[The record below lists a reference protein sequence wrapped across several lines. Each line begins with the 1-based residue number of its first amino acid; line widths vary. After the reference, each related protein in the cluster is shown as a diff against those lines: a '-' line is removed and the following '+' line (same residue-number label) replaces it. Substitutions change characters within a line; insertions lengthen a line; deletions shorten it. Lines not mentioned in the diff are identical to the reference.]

1 MELRELLK
9 DIEIVKIFGEE
20 NKLISDIKNN
30 SNYVEPN
37 DLFIAIKGNI
47 KDGHSF
53 INNAI
58 KNGSKTIICQ
68 KIPNEIKKDI
78 TYVVVK
84 KSREVYSKICSNFF
98 NTPSKKI
105 GLIGITGT
113 NGKTTTSTLLYNIFK
128 LYGFRVGLLST
139 NKILINNK
147 KFKTDLTTPDC
158 YLINFYLNEMVKS
171 KVRYCFMEVSSHSI
185 DQKRISNL
193 DFNLGVF
200 TNISHDHINY
210 HKTFKN
216 YIYTKKKFF
225 DTLSKES
232 YSLINIDDKNS
243 NIMIQN
249 TESNIKTFSLKKLA
263 DFNLK
268 LIENNI
274 EGLVVK
280 LDGKLVHTQ
289 IPGKFNAYNLIA
301 VYAVCDILGL
311 DNLKSIELL
320 SKLRPVEGRFQIIS
334 NNGVTGIIDF
344 AHTPDAIDKVLKSV
358 KDYIKKDGIIIT
370 VLGCGGGKDK
380 EKRFKMG
387 NISSELSDI
396 SIFTSDNPRDEDP
409 NQIIEDMIKGV
420 DIKKRNKVKV
430 VSDRKEAIK
439 DAVSL
444 SKPNDI
450 LLVLGKGHENYQII
464 GNSKVE
470 FSDSKVLKKFLKIA
484 V

>member
-1 MELRELLK
+1 M
-9 DIEIVKIFGEE
+9 
-20 NKLISDIKNN
+20 
-30 SNYVEPN
+30 
-37 DLFIAIKGNI
+37 
-47 KDGHSF
+47 
-53 INNAI
+53 
-58 KNGSKTIICQ
+58 
-68 KIPNEIKKDI
+68 
-78 TYVVVK
+78 
-84 KSREVYSKICSNFF
+84 
-98 NTPSKKI
+98 
-105 GLIGITGT
+105 
-113 NGKTTTSTLLYNIFK
+113 
-128 LYGFRVGLLST
+128 
-139 NKILINNK
+139 
-147 KFKTDLTTPDC
+147 
-158 YLINFYLNEMVKS
+158 
-171 KVRYCFMEVSSHSI
+171 
-185 DQKRISNL
+185 
-193 DFNLGVF
+193 
-200 TNISHDHINY
+200 
-210 HKTFKN
+210 
-216 YIYTKKKFF
+216 
-225 DTLSKES
+225 
-232 YSLINIDDKNS
+232 
-243 NIMIQN
+243 
-249 TESNIKTFSLKKLA
+249 
-263 DFNLK
+263 
-268 LIENNI
+268 
-274 EGLVVK
+274 
-280 LDGKLVHTQ
+280 
-289 IPGKFNAYNLIA
+289 
-301 VYAVCDILGL
+301 GL

-420 DIKKRNKVKV
+420 DIKKRNKVEV
-430 VSDRKEAIK
+430 VSDRKEAIE

>member
-1 MELRELLK
+1 M
-9 DIEIVKIFGEE
+9 
-20 NKLISDIKNN
+20 
-30 SNYVEPN
+30 
-37 DLFIAIKGNI
+37 
-47 KDGHSF
+47 
-53 INNAI
+53 
-58 KNGSKTIICQ
+58 
-68 KIPNEIKKDI
+68 
-78 TYVVVK
+78 
-84 KSREVYSKICSNFF
+84 
-98 NTPSKKI
+98 
-105 GLIGITGT
+105 
-113 NGKTTTSTLLYNIFK
+113 
-128 LYGFRVGLLST
+128 
-139 NKILINNK
+139 INNK

-289 IPGKFNAYNLIA
+289 IPGKFNAYNLLCIYSVA
-301 VYAVCDILGL
+301 VLLDQDI
-311 DNLKSIELL
+311 DDVLKLYLVNAQTKLYDIKL
-320 SKLRPVEGRFQIIS
+320 SKLISLQNEFNNLDLLNVKNDDENDDENVEYDECCEEVCCGDMDEYDEINEWYYGNDNKKRKFEE
-334 NNGVTGIIDF
+334 V
-344 AHTPDAIDKVLKSV
+344 VL
-358 KDYIKKDGIIIT
+358 DIIKKYENNKRIKIMNEEMEKKNKREQFNTDII
-370 VLGCGGGKDK
+370 LALL
-380 EKRFKMG
+380 
-387 NISSELSDI
+387 NISIMYCFISYMVMFYNKLTNTNINTSFNTSFNTNINNETNNIDMLANNLSNIDIVNSDCTSTEELVNV
-396 SIFTSDNPRDEDP
+396 FYN
-409 NQIIEDMIKGV
+409 M
-420 DIKKRNKVKV
+420 
-430 VSDRKEAIK
+430 
-439 DAVSL
+439 
-444 SKPNDI
+444 KPFE
-450 LLVLGKGHENYQII
+450 LQ
-464 GNSKVE
+464 
-470 FSDSKVLKKFLKIA
+470 F
-484 V
+484 